1 MILRFLIEELKK
13 IKLKIEITLKVVP
26 KDIRELVELKK
37 WVDNVPQLI
46 TDLN

>member
-37 WVDNVPQLI
+37 
-46 TDLN
+46 